1 MKTCTECV
9 FGGKYM
15 YIYNYINNNG
25 ELLCIH
31 VMFGGKKRK
40 KKELKVI

>member
-1 MKTCTECV
+1 MECV

-25 ELLCIH
+25 ELLCIQ
-31 VMFGGKKRK
+31 VMFGEKKTP
-40 KKELKVI
+40 KVREQNI